1 MSDTSN
7 VLNWTVDDV
16 IVHLK
21 NDQILACE
29 SEFLDLI
36 KDDRIDGKSVLALNE
51 TDIRDFKLKYS
62 LRLGAMKHFWIV
74 ARQLQKQN
82 HMNLVNL
89 GLVETTALGTNY
101 MNLQQHCHI
110 NHSHHAN
117 NQHHHHC
124 SYCSDISGFHDMERI
139 SPPLSVDG
147 RATSI
152 KPEIFKT
159 MISLGMWKIQRN
171 GEHIDNC
178 CLGFS

>member
-7 VLNWTVDDV
+7 VLNWTIDDV

-29 SEFLDLI
+29 LEFLHLI
-36 KDDRIDGKSVLALNE
+36 KDDRIDGKSLLALNE

-62 LRLGAMKHFWIV
+62 LRLGAIKHFWIV
-74 ARQLQKQN
+74 VRQLQKQN
-82 HMNLVNL
+82 HTNLVNL
-89 GLVETTALGTNY
+89 GLLETTTLGTNY
-101 MNLQQHCHI
+101 VNQQPQHCHI
-110 NHSHHAN
+110 NHSHH
-117 NQHHHHC
+117 HHHHC
-124 SYCSDISGFHDMERI
+124 SYCSDISSYHDMERI

-159 MISLGMWKIQRN
+159 MISLGKCKLECNSQNILT
-171 GEHIDNC
+171 IVA
-178 CLGFS
+178 LGFS